1 MCETRRSSL
10 GALLSFS
17 DGFVLSAF
25 PDICACFVLLHAD
38 KCECPVTDD
47 LFPST
52 VRHMT
57 DNRKSGFALI
67 AGSVGGIVT
76 MAIHPTSA
84 GVLTPA
90 QFERLATVSAI
101 AHSLAIA
108 SFVIMLLGAIG
119 LSMRL
124 AASDRLAFSGMVVFA
139 VGACCDFDRR
149 VGERLYRPE
158 HYEANDQRRAGSRTA
173 MAYRGCRN
181 LSNQPGIR
189 LDLHGRRFSCD
200 RTLVNL
206 RPAERRHLRG
216 IAIYGCVIAPVIV
229 LAICSGHLRLER
241 PWHGHRGLQP
251 GHLVYRRWN
260 SALARNARYA
270 TDAG

>member
-1 MCETRRSSL
+1 MT
-10 GALLSFS
+10 G
-17 DGFVLSAF
+17 
-25 PDICACFVLLHAD
+25 
-38 KCECPVTDD
+38 D

-52 VRHMT
+52 VRYMT

-108 SFVIMLLGAIG
+108 SFVVMLLGAIG
-119 LSMRL
+119 LSIRL
-124 AASDRLAFSGMVVFA
+124 TAPDRLAFSGMIVFA
-139 VGACCDFDRR
+139 VGACCDSDCCI
-149 VGERLYRPE
+149 GERLYCPE
-158 HYEANDQRRAGSRTA
+158 HHEANDERYAGSRTA
-173 MAYRGCRN
+173 MAYRDCRN

-206 RPAERRHLRG
+206 RPAERRHTEGHRNLRMRDC
-216 IAIYGCVIAPVIV
+216 A
-229 LAICSGHLRLER
+229 SGHT
-241 PWHGHRGLQP
+241 
-251 GHLVYRRWN
+251 
-260 SALARNARYA
+260 RNL
-270 TDAG
+270 